1 MLRSVL
7 ILAVILCGTTISAD
21 DAPPHLQPTDLV
33 QPRPIPGLI
42 KRRAELRS
50 YLQKQSGVRREK
62 PTIPRGKPADF
73 LYCFREYD
81 ACKGDKRKLYGVVAS
96 QLRLVEALIEQ
107 EDIEVRRSG
116 LAIIWQAS
124 YCALQDIQDP
134 KLAVEICD
142 IWMQPNLHLASPHDW
157 QFSGLENMLTCCVAV
172 YSKAEAHEQLL
183 ATSKFWLDKNI
194 QQRDLN
200 TADTARLKMAVALEG
215 LKRYDEAIHV
225 LEEITHPSLATQ
237 KSRIPG
243 LRSLRDAQPMEAAK
257 QEIPK

>member
-1 MLRSVL
+1 M
-7 ILAVILCGTTISAD
+7 
-21 DAPPHLQPTDLV
+21 
-33 QPRPIPGLI
+33 
-42 KRRAELRS
+42 
-50 YLQKQSGVRREK
+50 RREK

>member
-1 MLRSVL
+1 M
-7 ILAVILCGTTISAD
+7 
-21 DAPPHLQPTDLV
+21 
-33 QPRPIPGLI
+33 
-42 KRRAELRS
+42 
-50 YLQKQSGVRREK
+50 RREK

-96 QLRLVEALIEQ
+96 QLRLVEALLEQ

>member
-1 MLRSVL
+1 M
-7 ILAVILCGTTISAD
+7 
-21 DAPPHLQPTDLV
+21 
-33 QPRPIPGLI
+33 
-42 KRRAELRS
+42 
-50 YLQKQSGVRREK
+50 RREK

-96 QLRLVEALIEQ
+96 QLRLVEALLEQ

-124 YCALQDIQDP
+124 YCALQVIQDP

>member
-1 MLRSVL
+1 M
-7 ILAVILCGTTISAD
+7 
-21 DAPPHLQPTDLV
+21 
-33 QPRPIPGLI
+33 
-42 KRRAELRS
+42 
-50 YLQKQSGVRREK
+50 RREK

-96 QLRLVEALIEQ
+96 QLRLVEALLEQ

-215 LKRYDEAIHV
+215 LKRYDEAIQV
-225 LEEITHPSLATQ
+225 LEAITHPSLATQ

-243 LRSLRDAQPMEAAK
+243 LRTKRDAQQLEAAK
-257 QEIPK
+257 QESPK